1 MLLNIITFVFN
12 NKHFMSDIIKI
23 STVHDFNERLGVED
37 RHPLVSVID
46 FSAYPPRHLFRALLG
61 VYGIYIREDEP
72 QNVVYG
78 TSKYDFLGGTLI
90 AIAPGQISGAEDV
103 GSPIQRKGWAILF
116 DSELLRGTQLAQKID
131 KYTFFSYEVCEA
143 LHMQDSERE
152 TIVEC
157 LKHIR
162 SELSAPQDEYSR
174 TILVAYIEVLL
185 NYCMRFYGRQFST
198 RKAASKDILFRFERM
213 LTDYF
218 EKGDQLMHGLP
229 NVQECAE
236 RLALS
241 PNYFGD
247 LIKRETGETPHEHIR
262 RFLIERV
269 KIALAT
275 GDKSISEI
283 AYDMGFNY
291 THHLSRIFKKST
303 GMSPS
308 EYIAALKLK

>member
-1 MLLNIITFVFN
+1 MN
-12 NKHFMSDIIKI
+12 NIIKI
-23 STVHDFNERLGVED
+23 STVHDFNALLGVED

-46 FSAYPPRHLFRALLG
+46 FSAYPPRPLFRALLG

-90 AIAPGQISGAEDV
+90 AIAPGQISGAEDIGRPV
-103 GSPIQRKGWAILF
+103 QRKGWAILF
-116 DSELLRGTQLAQKID
+116 DAELLHGTSLAQKIRQ
-131 KYTFFSYEVCEA
+131 YTFFSYEVNEA

-162 SELSAPQDEYSR
+162 KELSGPQDEYNR

-185 NYCMRFYGRQFST
+185 NYCMRFYGRQFAT
-198 RKAASKDILFRFERM
+198 RKTASKDILVRFERL
-213 LTDYF
+213 LTEYF
-218 EKGDQLMHGLP
+218 DNGEQTRHGLP

-236 RLALS
+236 RLSLS

-247 LIKRETGETPHEHIR
+247 LVKRETGETPHEHIQ

-269 KIALAT
+269 KKSLAEGEKT
-275 GDKSISEI
+275 ISEI

-291 THHLSRIFKKST
+291 THHLSRMFKNAT
-303 GMSPS
+303 GMSPK
-308 EYIAALKLK
+308 EYLSALKLK

>member
-1 MLLNIITFVFN
+1 MGEI
-12 NKHFMSDIIKI
+12 KKI
-23 STVHDFNERLGVED
+23 STVHDFNALLGVED
-37 RHPLVSVID
+37 RHPLISVID
-46 FSAYPPRHLFRALLG
+46 FSAYPPRPLFRALLG

-90 AIAPGQISGAEDV
+90 AIAPGQISGAEDIGHPV
-103 GSPIQRKGWAILF
+103 QRKGWAILF
-116 DSELLRGTQLAQKID
+116 DAELLHGTSLAQKIRQ
-131 KYTFFSYEVCEA
+131 YTFFSYEVNEA

-162 SELSAPQDEYSR
+162 KELSGPQDEYNR

-185 NYCMRFYGRQFST
+185 NYCMRFYGRQFAT
-198 RKAASKDILFRFERM
+198 RKAASKDILARFERL
-213 LTDYF
+213 LTEYF
-218 EKGDQLMHGLP
+218 DSGEQTRHGLP

-236 RLALS
+236 RLSLS

-247 LIKRETGETPHEHIR
+247 LVKWETGETPHEHIQ

-269 KIALAT
+269 KKSLAEGGKT
-275 GDKSISEI
+275 ISEI

-291 THHLSRIFKKST
+291 PHHLSRMFKNAT
-303 GMSPS
+303 GMSPK
-308 EYIAALKLK
+308 EYVTALKLK

>member
-1 MLLNIITFVFN
+1 MLLNTITFAFYSE
-12 NKHFMSDIIKI
+12 HFMSDIIKI

-46 FSAYPPRHLFRALLG
+46 FSAYPPRHLFDA
-61 VYGIYIREDEP
+61 
-72 QNVVYG
+72 
-78 TSKYDFLGGTLI
+78 
-90 AIAPGQISGAEDV
+90 
-103 GSPIQRKGWAILF
+103 
-116 DSELLRGTQLAQKID
+116 ELLRGTQLAQKID
-131 KYTFFSYEVCEA
+131 KYTFFSYEVSEA

-162 SELSAPQDEYSR
+162 SELSGPQDEYSR

-198 RKAASKDILFRFERM
+198 RKAVSKDILVRFERI

-218 EKGDQLMHGLP
+218 ELGEQLHHGLP

-247 LIKRETGETPHEHIR
+247 LIKRETGETPHEHIQ

-269 KIALAT
+269 KIALAS

-283 AYDMGFNY
+283 AYDLGFNY